1 MYWRS
6 RKNDLQQEA
15 PKALVAVWECESA
28 DCLGW
33 MRKSFS
39 LNEKPKCPLCQTSMK
54 SGERM
59 LCTITK

>member
-1 MYWRS
+1 MYWTR
-6 RKNDLQQEA
+6 RKNALQQEVSKELA
-15 PKALVAVWECESA
+15 AVWECESV

-39 LNEKPKCPLCQTSMK
+39 FNENPKCPLCETKMK

-59 LCTITK
+59 LCTLTN